1 MLRVL
6 SVDLGTR
13 NLAWFT
19 GIVQTNDAIASAVD
33 SASACASGI
42 ALATDENQS
51 PPLIRVP
58 LSFVKS
64 VRTESWEVV
73 DIVPPECTES
83 LNSMRVEEFVPW
95 LCAAFEVH
103 KASMLYDRS
112 GSPVEIVFLEQQP
125 LGTGEAAA
133 RNIKT
138 KVLSHVLQALIIH
151 ELGSVIPIY
160 FISPKKKLRHATLVL
175 GHAPTSY
182 AENKKAA
189 KLLAPI
195 LLEQLGDDDTSK
207 TFRKRKGKKDDLADA
222 MLQAVYSVH
231 DIFQEREVQ
240 RLKQRKREDREAR
253 EARKACEAREDRKRD
268 APDEEAAVGAAVGA
282 AEEGNEG
289 GGGGGS
295 KRQREPRKPK
305 PRKKTK
311 TTAEVAA
318 LQAGIV

>member
-19 GIVQTNDAIASAVD
+19 GIVHTISTTEDAKAQGASQHQ
-33 SASACASGI
+33 SA
-42 ALATDENQS
+42 
-51 PPLIRVP
+51 PPIRVP
-58 LSFVKS
+58 LSHVKS

-73 DIVPPECTES
+73 DIVPPECTEN
-83 LNSMRVEEFVPW
+83 LNSVRVEDFVPW

-112 GSPVEIVFLEQQP
+112 GSPAELVFLEQQP

-151 ELGSVIPIY
+151 ELGSAIPIY
-160 FISPKKKLRHATLVL
+160 FISPKKKLRHASLVL

-182 AENKKAA
+182 SENKKAA

-253 EARKACEAREDRKRD
+253 EARKACEAREDRKCD
-268 APDEEAAVGAAVGA
+268 APDEEAAVGA

-289 GGGGGS
+289 GGGS
-295 KRQREPRKPK
+295 KRQRESCKPR

>member
-1 MLRVL
+1 MFRVL

-19 GIVQTNDAIASAVD
+19 GILHTTSTTTEDVVEEGASQ
-33 SASACASGI
+33 
-42 ALATDENQS
+42 NQS
-51 PPLIRVP
+51 AQPIRVP
-58 LSFVKS
+58 LSHVKS

-73 DIVPPECTES
+73 DIVPSECTEN
-83 LNSMRVEEFVPW
+83 LNSVRVEDFVPW

-112 GSPVEIVFLEQQP
+112 GSPVDLVFLEQQP

-151 ELGSVIPIY
+151 ELGSAVPIY
-160 FISPKKKLRHATLVL
+160 FISPKKKLRHASLVL

-182 AENKKAA
+182 AQNKKAA

-231 DIFQEREVQ
+231 DMFHERQIQ
-240 RLKQRKREDREAR
+240 RLKQGKRDAR
-253 EARKACEAREDRKRD
+253 EAAAAAD
-268 APDEEAAVGAAVGA
+268 AIAAASGVGKKG
-282 AEEGNEG
+282 
-289 GGGGGS
+289 
-295 KRQREPRKPK
+295 KRQREDEACKPK
-305 PRKKTK
+305 KSRKKHS
-311 TTAEVAA
+311 TAEVAA
-318 LQAGIV
+318 LQAGIA

>member
-19 GIVQTNDAIASAVD
+19 GIVHTISTTEDAKAQGASQHQ
-33 SASACASGI
+33 SA
-42 ALATDENQS
+42 L
-51 PPLIRVP
+51 PIRVP
-58 LSFVKS
+58 LSHVKS

-73 DIVPPECTES
+73 DIVPPECTEN
-83 LNSMRVEEFVPW
+83 LNSVRVEDFVPW

-112 GSPVEIVFLEQQP
+112 GIPVELVFLEQQP

-151 ELGSVIPIY
+151 ELGSAIPIY
-160 FISPKKKLRHATLVL
+160 FISPKKKLRHASLVL

-207 TFRKRKGKKDDLADA
+207 TFQKRKGKKDDLADA

-231 DIFQEREVQ
+231 DMFQERELQ
-240 RLKQRKREDREAR
+240 KLKQRKREDREAR
-253 EARKACEAREDRKRD
+253 KASEACQHD
-268 APDEEAAVGAAVGA
+268 APDEVAADGDA
-282 AEEGNEG
+282 EG
-289 GGGGGS
+289 GGGG

-305 PRKKTK
+305 PRKRTK